1 MELSRKLAGEKVEVL
16 GVATPR
22 GWGGPQ
28 EGVLQESWGWGKPA
42 GRGGFRFPELQ
53 TLSCRRE
60 CEIPARDVED
70 CKCRK
75 EVLQAQEAPQEPP
88 QPPPGPCS
96 QQPTAES
103 SFAFSIEGECPICY
117 N

>member
-1 MELSRKLAGEKVEVL
+1 MELSRKPAGEKVEVL

-75 EVLQAQEAPQEPP
+75 EVLQAQEPPRSPLSLPRGLAP
-88 QPPPGPCS
+88 
-96 QQPTAES
+96 S
-103 SFAFSIEGECPICY
+103 SPLQSLHLPSV
-117 N
+117 